1 MAKRKTIKER
11 NAELKPL
18 GKQLKHYGLV
28 LRAYLNEKQINQA
41 CHTFG
46 CSRLIYNMYLNERQL
61 WYKDTKET
69 LSVDKFKKVVL
80 NPIKDV
86 EEYSFLKNV
95 DKFSLEVACENVNDA
110 YDRFFKK

>member
-11 NAELKPL
+11 NAELKSL

-28 LRAYLNEKQINQA
+28 LRAYLNEKQVNQA

-61 WYKDTKET
+61 WYKDTGKN
-69 LSVDKFKKVVL
+69 LSVDKFKKIVL

-86 EEYSFLKNV
+86 EEYFFLEK
-95 DKFSLEVACENVNDA
+95 C
-110 YDRFFKK
+110 R